1 MAWVQLPLISILLM
15 GLSISAALATPYT
28 SLIVFGDSLS
38 DTGNDLIASRGA
50 IPAFPYHEG
59 RFSNGPNY
67 LDELAENLGLSSTPS
82 LAGGTNTAF
91 GGARTNRQPFNP
103 AFSLLNQVQTYVNQT
118 PQADPSALFVLFG
131 GANNLQ
137 DVIPRAAA
145 DPANAA
151 TLTSTAVQQTIGD
164 LSTMLDQLTAIG
176 ARTIVVPNSP
186 NLGLTPR
193 FNEPG
198 RNVSALARSVTESFN
213 DALDTMLDTRT
224 GAHVIRVDSFAFFNS
239 LAVNP
244 QTFGLS
250 NVTNRCYTGDD
261 LTFTGGGSVCGNPTS
276 FLFWD
281 GIHPSSVPHRLFG
294 EFVTA
299 SVVPE
304 PQAAILFVT
313 GVGILIG
320 GRALRHGNQ

>member
-1 MAWVQLPLISILLM
+1 
-15 GLSISAALATPYT
+15 
-28 SLIVFGDSLS
+28 
-38 DTGNDLIASRGA
+38 
-50 IPAFPYHEG
+50 
-59 RFSNGPNY
+59 
-67 LDELAENLGLSSTPS
+67 
-82 LAGGTNTAF
+82 
-91 GGARTNRQPFNP
+91 
-103 AFSLLNQVQTYVNQT
+103 
-118 PQADPSALFVLFG
+118 
-131 GANNLQ
+131 
-137 DVIPRAAA
+137 
-145 DPANAA
+145 
-151 TLTSTAVQQTIGD
+151 
-164 LSTMLDQLTAIG
+164 MLDQLTAVG
-176 ARTIVVPNSP
+176 ARTIVIPNSP

-198 RNVSALARSVTESFN
+198 PNVRALARSVTQSFN
-213 DALDTMLDTRT
+213 DALDTMLDTHT

-244 QTFGLS
+244 QTVGLS
-250 NVTNRCYTGDD
+250 NVMARCYIGDD

-320 GRALRHGNQ
+320 GRGFVAWQSVKRVRPYKP